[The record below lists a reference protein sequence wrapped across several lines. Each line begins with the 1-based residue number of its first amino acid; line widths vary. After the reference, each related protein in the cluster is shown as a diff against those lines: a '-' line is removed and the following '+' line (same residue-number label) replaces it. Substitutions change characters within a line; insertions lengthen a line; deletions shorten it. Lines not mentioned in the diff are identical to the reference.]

1 MNLTRGLEEAHN
13 SMSQKILPLHWVHA
27 SKPIRAYKKGK
38 SISAQLEQAMLK
50 DLVAVTFRK
59 GVTPWLPF
67 RRLESMVAPDWIPG
81 LLVAC

>member
-50 DLVAVTFRK
+50 DLVAPHGATAAKSQASRK
-59 GVTPWLPF
+59 VCAA
-67 RRLESMVAPDWIPG
+67 R
-81 LLVAC
+81 